1 MITSSILII
10 PYDDYYVN
18 SNICYKVSLEITG
31 VLILYIKYIKE
42 GENMITIYTDG
53 ACQGN
58 PGQGGWAAILVDEY
72 DNETIISGN
81 KKYTTNNHME
91 LLAALQGMFLLTR
104 PTKLTIVT
112 DSKYVEESF
121 TEKWYEAWIEENQ
134 YERPNFELWRMLY
147 NLKDI
152 HEINMKWVK
161 GHAGHHY
168 NERCDE
174 LADMEARKIAGFS
187 FEEKK
192 ESSSEKESELPLINK
207 NKLTPD
213 ELTSPIPKKEKDKKY
228 LIKNDESNAS
238 NIIEKS
244 TKKKDCYAVAKG
256 RVVGI
261 FDTWGECEE
270 QTIGFSGAKFK
281 KFKDRK
287 EAQDFIDKYRD

>member
-1 MITSSILII
+1 
-10 PYDDYYVN
+10 
-18 SNICYKVSLEITG
+18 
-31 VLILYIKYIKE
+31 
-42 GENMITIYTDG
+42 MITIYTDG

-72 DNETIISGN
+72 DNETVISGN

-104 PTKLTIVT
+104 PTKLTIIT

-121 TEKWYEAWIEENQ
+121 TEKWYETWVEENQ
-134 YERPNFELWRMLY
+134 YERPNFELWRILY

-152 HEINMKWVK
+152 HDINIKWVK

-187 FEEKK
+187 FEEKISK
-192 ESSSEKESELPLINK
+192 DEEKLFEEINK
-207 NKLTPD
+207 PLVNKG
-213 ELTSPIPKKEKDKKY
+213 ELIMISKSSKAKKS
-228 LIKNDESNAS
+228 LIKNDESKVNKTK
-238 NIIEKS
+238 KS
-244 TKKKDCYAVAKG
+244 TKKKNFYAVAKG

-261 FDTWGECEE
+261 FDTWSECEE
-270 QTIGFSGAKFK
+270 QIIGFSGAKFK
-281 KFKDRK
+281 KFGDKNQ
-287 EAQDFIDKYRD
+287 AQEFIDKYRD